1 VTETDARWQ
10 EGKRKLQHLQ
20 NFVLLHSKKN
30 CFILI
35 FLSVGRSA
43 FVWRA
48 FIKESRH
55 LWKRNIWSQIAQK
68 YKFTWLENKR
78 KVYK

>member
-20 NFVLLHSKKN
+20 NFVLLDSKKK

-35 FLSVGRSA
+35 FLSVDG
-43 FVWRA
+43 VLCT
-48 FIKESRH
+48 ESF
-55 LWKRNIWSQIAQK
+55 
-68 YKFTWLENKR
+68 Y
-78 KVYK
+78 